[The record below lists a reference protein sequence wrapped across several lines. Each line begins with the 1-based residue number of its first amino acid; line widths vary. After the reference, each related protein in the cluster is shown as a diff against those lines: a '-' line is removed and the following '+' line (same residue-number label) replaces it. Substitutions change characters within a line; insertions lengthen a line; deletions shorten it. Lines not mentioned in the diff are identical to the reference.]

1 MNNLNRVIINGNLT
15 TDCKL
20 ERGKSGTAYGGFCI
34 AVNSSEKK
42 DGEWVDTV
50 SYFEV
55 KAFGKLFESQHPYLN
70 KGANVTVEGKLK
82 QENWQTKEGEKR
94 NNVPVVTVEE
104 NGGGTLH
111 GNFRQRNEETGK
123 AVEDKQRQIE
133 AEPYSAAVIVLLIQ
147 EIQQELEVA
156 IRQHHHTQQGNMMPE
171 IDGRPKLQSH
181 TQRAAVPQNHDTQ
194 HGDKG
199 TDNIFRLFGR
209 DEGYQQKEVAKDGYD
224 RYPTIS
230 IH

>member
-94 NNVPVVTVEE
+94 HKIVIQSDTLYLGSRKKDNGSGAPKFEPANNSEPENQIPPSEE
-104 NGGGTLH
+104 
-111 GNFRQRNEETGK
+111 F
-123 AVEDKQRQIE
+123 VEDF
-133 AEPYSAAVIVLLIQ
+133 P
-147 EIQQELEVA
+147 
-156 IRQHHHTQQGNMMPE
+156 
-171 IDGRPKLQSH
+171 
-181 TQRAAVPQNHDTQ
+181 
-194 HGDKG
+194 
-199 TDNIFRLFGR
+199 F
-209 DEGYQQKEVAKDGYD
+209 
-224 RYPTIS
+224 
-230 IH
+230 

>member
-42 DGEWVDTV
+42 DGEWVDAV

-94 NNVPVVTVEE
+94 HKIVIQSDTLYLGSKKKEGGNCAPKFESTPSEPE
-104 NGGGTLH
+104 NKMPPSDD
-111 GNFRQRNEETGK
+111 FQ
-123 AVEDKQRQIE
+123 EDF
-133 AEPYSAAVIVLLIQ
+133 P
-147 EIQQELEVA
+147 
-156 IRQHHHTQQGNMMPE
+156 
-171 IDGRPKLQSH
+171 
-181 TQRAAVPQNHDTQ
+181 
-194 HGDKG
+194 
-199 TDNIFRLFGR
+199 F
-209 DEGYQQKEVAKDGYD
+209 
-224 RYPTIS
+224 
-230 IH
+230 

>member
-42 DGEWVDTV
+42 DGEWVDSV

-94 NNVPVVTVEE
+94 HKIIIQSDTLYLGARKKEGASGAPHFEPVTGNNTEPE
-104 NGGGTLH
+104 NQMPDNGE
-111 GNFRQRNEETGK
+111 FQ
-123 AVEDKQRQIE
+123 EDF
-133 AEPYSAAVIVLLIQ
+133 PW
-147 EIQQELEVA
+147 
-156 IRQHHHTQQGNMMPE
+156 
-171 IDGRPKLQSH
+171 
-181 TQRAAVPQNHDTQ
+181 
-194 HGDKG
+194 
-199 TDNIFRLFGR
+199 
-209 DEGYQQKEVAKDGYD
+209 
-224 RYPTIS
+224 
-230 IH
+230 

>member
-20 ERGKSGTAYGGFCI
+20 ERGKNGTAYGGFCI

-42 DGEWVDTV
+42 DGEWVDAV

-94 NNVPVVTVEE
+94 HKIVIQSDTLYLGSKKKDGGSGAPKFDPANNSEPE
-104 NGGGTLH
+104 NQMPPSDD
-111 GNFRQRNEETGK
+111 F
-123 AVEDKQRQIE
+123 VEDF
-133 AEPYSAAVIVLLIQ
+133 P
-147 EIQQELEVA
+147 
-156 IRQHHHTQQGNMMPE
+156 
-171 IDGRPKLQSH
+171 
-181 TQRAAVPQNHDTQ
+181 
-194 HGDKG
+194 
-199 TDNIFRLFGR
+199 F
-209 DEGYQQKEVAKDGYD
+209 
-224 RYPTIS
+224 
-230 IH
+230 